1 VLESDTENLGCFLVT
16 IAACCGL
23 ADETPAIIVLPQKR
37 LVGERM
43 VVKEIEIFGNF
54 QPALFMMIRHEVA
67 CDRREEQDLCDV

>member
-1 VLESDTENLGCFLVT
+1 VLGSDTENLGCFLVT
-16 IAACCGL
+16 IAVCCGL

-54 QPALFMMIRHEVA
+54 QPAVFMNVPASIA
-67 CDRREEQDLCDV
+67 DA